1 MIEVNRLIANL
12 FTNKFQNIETKY
24 QFFVFF

>member
-24 QFFVFF
+24 QIFFLN